1 MTAIRLDYAAAFW
14 EDLLRL
20 QEFLLA
26 QGNPGVDAWIDT
38 ILDAVELLEKQPGI
52 GRPMPGGLRELI
64 IERGHTGYLALYR
77 YDRKRQYVRIL
88 RIRHQRECGY
98 LELDAADENDDF

>member
-1 MTAIRLDYAAAFW
+1 MKPIRLDYAAAFW

-20 QEFLLA
+20 QEFLLVQA
-26 QGNPGVDAWIDT
+26 DPGVDAWMGT

-64 IERGHTGYLALYR
+64 IERGHSGYLALYR
-77 YDRKRQYVRIL
+77 YDRARQYVRLL

-98 LELDAADENDDF
+98 LEADAADDIDNV